1 MDFNEYLKNSLE
13 EDNELRREYD
23 ALQTEYELIEKLIK
37 ARLEANLTQKELAQ
51 KCGMKQSNISRL
63 ESGKSNPTIRFL
75 EKLAN
80 SLDCDWLLSY
90 EKENITST
98 CIKKGTNHD

>member
-13 EDNELRREYD
+13 EDNELKQEYD

-63 ESGKSNPTIRFL
+63 ESGKGNPTIRFL

-80 SLDCDWLLSY
+80 SLDCDLVIELR
-90 EKENITST
+90 KRENNI
-98 CIKKGTNHD
+98 NMY

>member
-13 EDNELRREYD
+13 EDDELKREYD

-37 ARLEANLTQKELAQ
+37 ARVEANLTQKELAQ

-75 EKLAN
+75 KKLAN
-80 SLDCDWLLSY
+80 SLDCDLVIELRKREHKVNMY
-90 EKENITST
+90 
-98 CIKKGTNHD
+98 

>member
-80 SLDCDWLLSY
+80 SLDCDLVNKIRKR
-90 EKENITST
+90 EHNI
-98 CIKKGTNHD
+98 NMY

>member
-13 EDNELRREYD
+13 EDDELKREYD

-37 ARLEANLTQKELAQ
+37 ARVEANLTQKELAH

-75 EKLAN
+75 KKLAN
-80 SLDCDWLLSY
+80 SLDCDLVIELRKREHKVNMY
-90 EKENITST
+90 
-98 CIKKGTNHD
+98 

>member
-51 KCGMKQSNISRL
+51 NSKEFWVSFLQKNTRGYETSR
-63 ESGKSNPTIRFL
+63 S
-75 EKLAN
+75 
-80 SLDCDWLLSY
+80 W
-90 EKENITST
+90 
-98 CIKKGTNHD
+98 CII

>member
-13 EDNELRREYD
+13 EDDELKREYD

-37 ARLEANLTQKELAQ
+37 ARVEANLTQKELAQ

-75 EKLAN
+75 KKLAN
-80 SLDCDWLLSY
+80 SLDCDLVIELRKR
-90 EKENITST
+90 EHKVNM
-98 CIKKGTNHD
+98 H

>member
-13 EDNELRREYD
+13 EDNELRREYE

-80 SLDCDWLLSY
+80 SLDCDLIIELRKR
-90 EKENITST
+90 EHNI
-98 CIKKGTNHD
+98 NMY

>member
-80 SLDCDWLLSY
+80 SLDCDLIIELRKR
-90 EKENITST
+90 EHNI
-98 CIKKGTNHD
+98 NMY

>member
-13 EDNELRREYD
+13 EDNELKREYD
-23 ALQTEYELIEKLIK
+23 ELQTEYELIEKLIK

-80 SLDCDWLLSY
+80 SLDCDLVIELRKR
-90 EKENITST
+90 EHNIN
-98 CIKKGTNHD
+98 IY

>member
-1 MDFNEYLKNSLE
+1 MDFNEYLKNSLA
-13 EDNELRREYD
+13 EDNELKQEYD

-63 ESGKSNPTIRFL
+63 ESGKGNPTIRFL

-80 SLDCDWLLSY
+80 SLDCDLVIELR
-90 EKENITST
+90 KRENNI
-98 CIKKGTNHD
+98 NMY

>member
-13 EDNELRREYD
+13 EDDELKREYD

-80 SLDCDWLLSY
+80 SLDCDLVIELRKR
-90 EKENITST
+90 EHNI
-98 CIKKGTNHD
+98 NMY